1 MYISTH
7 IYIIIIFNIYTHI
20 YNDIYI
26 YILIYLLVNIENR
39 KKKDTR
45 AHISHT
51 ELFTTK
57 FESQYLKCKR
67 ASLPRML
74 PISHAC
80 LTVAFPVPTPE
91 ASLQAGRKYRS
102 IHTSG
107 EPESTTQFA
116 ATILHV
122 VSQVALIPPDSH
134 VLIARMLGFR
144 QHLRGVT
151 ALNPMAHDACSKY
164 TRHDWEWN
172 RLLSINSNLPILK

>member
-1 MYISTH
+1 M
-7 IYIIIIFNIYTHI
+7 
-20 YNDIYI
+20 
-26 YILIYLLVNIENR
+26 IYLLVNTESL
-39 KKKDTR
+39 KKKDTW

-51 ELFTTK
+51 ELITTN

-102 IHTSG
+102 INISG

-116 ATILHV
+116 APIINV
-122 VSQVALIPPDSH
+122 CQVALIPPDTRSDRQD
-134 VLIARMLGFR
+134 VGISSAPARGQSAQPHGTRCMLKV
-144 QHLRGVT
+144 HN
-151 ALNPMAHDACSKY
+151 A
-164 TRHDWEWN
+164 
-172 RLLSINSNLPILK
+172 